1 MVLPGV
7 SHIVNLSCLELQ
19 LLMFGLEADGL
30 AAVLVLAVDFHEG
43 VTKTCSDKWTGA
55 ETLQGIEI
63 INNSNQSI

>member
-1 MVLPGV
+1 
-7 SHIVNLSCLELQ
+7 
-19 LLMFGLEADGL
+19 MFGLEADGL